1 MPPSRR
7 QASKVPRPPCRSTPS
22 WKPQWPKPT
31 PNRRRLNNGNRQL
44 QRHQP
49 VPHHRSGDGTVRR
62 RQRAH
67 DPVAHGR
74 NALRHRDR
82 ELIPIQAEWS
92 IPQLQENLAVAL
104 EGSGPALTTAT
115 LRVKQ
120 VPNEIALVVSTSG
133 TTGAPKAVAISSA
146 ALIASTNASHKYLG
160 ATPGDSW
167 SLLLPTTHIAGL
179 NVLIRAT
186 ALGSR
191 VIDNR
196 NNDNYIDADF
206 VSIVPTQLY
215 KALTS
220 DAKLLEHLTAAEAVL
235 VGGAALSE
243 KMKKEAASKHVKII
257 TTYGMTEMSG
267 GCVYNQK
274 PLGGVEVKISNQGLI
289 QLSGPMIASG
299 YLNDDGK
306 ISDEFKSGWFES
318 SDLGEFNNGVL
329 RILGRSDEVIISG
342 GEKISLVEV
351 EELIKTIL
359 PGVEVITFAMADDKW
374 GDKLCLAS
382 TSVINQDELRIK
394 MGNLATPKELFV
406 FESIPKTSIGKPDR
420 RLAAQI
426 ASKMRIK

>member
-1 MPPSRR
+1 MIMGE
-7 QASKVPRPPCRSTPS
+7 KE
-22 WKPQWPKPT
+22 
-31 PNRRRLNNGNRQL
+31 L
-44 QRHQP
+44 
-49 VPHHRSGDGTVRR
+49 
-62 RQRAH
+62 
-67 DPVAHGR
+67 
-74 NALRHRDR
+74 R

-133 TTGAPKAVAISSA
+133 STGAPKAVAISSA

-243 KMKKEAASKHVKII
+243 KIKKEAASKHVKII

-274 PLGGVEVKISNQGLI
+274 PLDGVEVKISNQGLI

-299 YLNDDGK
+299 YLHDDGK

-329 RILGRSDEVIISG
+329 KILGRSDEVIISG

-351 EELIKTIL
+351 EEMITTIL